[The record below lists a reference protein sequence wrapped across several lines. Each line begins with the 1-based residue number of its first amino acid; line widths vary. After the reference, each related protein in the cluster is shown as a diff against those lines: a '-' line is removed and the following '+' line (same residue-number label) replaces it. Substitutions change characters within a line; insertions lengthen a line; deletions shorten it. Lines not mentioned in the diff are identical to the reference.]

1 MPMNAEDQFIQNRV
15 NLPTSKDSAGVARDI
30 PAQIR
35 ARAFFSARVAE
46 AHILERFRRISD
58 DYNTGK
64 IGRDEARALMM
75 EYARASGKD
84 DGTRGL
90 RNLASTA
97 RLNLIID
104 QNASMAH
111 AVGEYERMY
120 SPSALR
126 VFPYVR
132 YEASVGSKK
141 PRGSHQKY
149 DGMIFEKSDPW
160 LRTHWPPWDFG
171 CHCQLVQITAK
182 QAGKTPDMIQAP
194 TPADKVKVEVASG
207 FAFDPRDGF
216 TNNAADLEP
225 LERESVIRQIETA
238 VRKRELGNVGI
249 IVRSAKPGMKPVP
262 LPQADA
268 ARDCIQKAQDV
279 AGSFLMR
286 CGIDIDNV
294 HDEEHFKAVNRELQ
308 TYAKEKLH
316 LPKAAAKNFARSIP
330 QEVMDAIP
338 DLTIPMG
345 TLHPE
350 FAAAACLEELP
361 ITLEKGNGDFG
372 ITHLWRDHKDLF
384 IDPTK
389 ASLILQETLGWPEC
403 RVVMSLKQ
411 EELRTLQRGAPVLLC
426 RKKIVLHNPKTRAYL
441 VMRLAE
447 DERSLQIVS
456 FNRAPES
463 YGTQQWALE

>member
-15 NLPTSKDSAGVARDI
+15 NLPTSKDSAGVSRDI

-141 PRGSHQKY
+141 PRESHQKY
-149 DGMIFEKSDPW
+149 DGLIFEKSDPW
-160 LRTHWPPWDFG
+160 LRTHRPPWDFG

-182 QAGKTPDMIQAP
+182 QAGKTPDKIQAP
-194 TPADKVKVEVASG
+194 TPADQVKVEAASG
-207 FAFDPRDGF
+207 FAFDPACAF
-216 TNNAADLEP
+216 
-225 LERESVIRQIETA
+225 
-238 VRKRELGNVGI
+238 
-249 IVRSAKPGMKPVP
+249 
-262 LPQADA
+262 
-268 ARDCIQKAQDV
+268 
-279 AGSFLMR
+279 
-286 CGIDIDNV
+286 
-294 HDEEHFKAVNRELQ
+294 EENQL
-308 TYAKEKLH
+308 
-316 LPKAAAKNFARSIP
+316 
-330 QEVMDAIP
+330 P
-338 DLTIPMG
+338 DLSVETKRQMLASIRKCVNSTGAKCVVAPSRNTQTLTTVSGLPAPAVITDFIKQNTPILDDPIAPKTNPGLQNVPQKLAMG
-345 TLHPE
+345 TLSPE
-350 FAAAACLEELP
+350 IVEAFALEPGEDKVFLSR
-361 ITLEKGNGDFG
+361 GDSQYGLFHQ
-372 ITHLWRDHKDLF
+372 IRDHRPEMLDGRM
-384 IDPTK
+384 
-389 ASLILQETLGWPEC
+389 LQAIRETLGSA
-403 RVVMSLKQ
+403 RVKYTFCMQKGKNDYLNIESVDGPGYL
-411 EELRTLQRGAPVLLC
+411 TLI
-426 RKKIVLHNPKTRAYL
+426 RKGIDGHWEIVDAHCNASEAYKN
-441 VMRLAE
+441 R
-447 DERSLQIVS
+447 
-456 FNRAPES
+456 FNRV
-463 YGTQQWALE
+463 